1 MLTNIAFPVF
11 VLSGEAEKQD
21 NILWCTQSDGT
32 MGVVDDY
39 NMKGETIGVRRL
51 QSVSYTHL
59 TLPTKA

>member
-32 MGVVDDY
+32 MGVVV
-39 NMKGETIGVRRL
+39 III
-51 QSVSYTHL
+51 
-59 TLPTKA
+59 